1 MVSGERGR
9 DSLAKILIL
18 TLIGIMLAL
27 CAIAGG
33 IYLRSPP
40 KALDVLD
47 SLYPGDG
54 GIDRIGSAQFRPGEG
69 GGLDIW
75 AAKPVAGRPRP
86 VLVFFYGG
94 AWVKG
99 RRQDYGFVGRA
110 YAARGFVV
118 VVADYRKVPGVHF
131 PAFVEDGAAAV
142 RWTRDHIADFGGD
155 PSRIVLAGHS
165 AGAYIAVLLALDRG
179 YLTRAGVD
187 PAIVRAAAGLAGPY
201 DFYPF
206 DSPRAVAAMGSA
218 PDPLQTQPISFA
230 RSDAPPLWLANGSA
244 DTEVKPR
251 NAISLARRLGQL
263 GNRTAM
269 LALYPGLTHNDV
281 IMAISR
287 PFRSKAPVLDDS
299 VAFFDAALSGKPMVA
314 GAGPGAAD
322 LAPRHR

>member
-1 MVSGERGR
+1 MLV
-9 DSLAKILIL
+9 LI
-18 TLIGIMLAL
+18 LIGIALGL
-27 CAIAGG
+27 CAVAGT

-40 KALDVLD
+40 NALDILD

-54 GIDRIGSAQFRPGEG
+54 GINRVGSAAFRPGEG

-118 VVADYRKVPGVHF
+118 VIADYRKVPGVRF

-155 PSRIVLAGHS
+155 PNRIVLAGHS
-165 AGAYIAVLLALDRG
+165 AGAYIAVLLALDHS

-206 DSPRAVAAMGSA
+206 DSSRAVAAMGNA
-218 PDPLQTQPISFA
+218 PDPRATQPISFA
-230 RSDAPPLWLANGSA
+230 RSDAPPLWLATGSA

-251 NAISLARRLGQL
+251 NAISLASGR
-263 GNRTAM
+263 A
-269 LALYPGLTHNDV
+269 
-281 IMAISR
+281 S
-287 PFRSKAPVLDDS
+287 S
-299 VAFFDAALSGKPMVA
+299 VT
-314 GAGPGAAD
+314 
-322 LAPRHR
+322 APRSWHYIRA